1 MCGNDV
7 CVPQEI
13 QQSTGH
19 IPQLA
24 VNITKRVYIYI
35 YMRHGN
41 HIMIADVDDCTVPL
55 KEVDHNFTAFG
66 RNFIIE
72 TELIEQVG

>member
-1 MCGNDV
+1 
-7 CVPQEI
+7 
-13 QQSTGH
+13 
-19 IPQLA
+19 
-24 VNITKRVYIYI
+24 
-35 YMRHGN
+35 MRHGN